1 MLDVDVDV
9 IMEDLDDVAGFLH
22 EQRALGAARW
32 AKSFGQPSL
41 MLLNHEL
48 VRAAFFDEATLPAA
62 EFYANT
68 VTDVMGNNIQTM
80 RGEAHRV
87 NRALISPA
95 FRPSVVTDLVEPLL
109 TPVADELIDAF
120 IDRGHADLV
129 AEYTRR
135 YPFMVITR
143 LLGLPPGDEDQVRT
157 WALAL
162 LDIQNN
168 YEFAKQ
174 CSADFRAYAQPMIDR
189 RRTDPE
195 GDLISTLATT
205 EVEGQRL
212 SDDEIFSFL
221 LLLFPAGADTTYLGL
236 GNALYHLLRDDEQMA
251 ILRSDPAEHAAW
263 AAEEAIRLDPPVA
276 WILRIAPTDLDW
288 RGISIPAHTP
298 ILLGL
303 MAANRDPAVFPDP
316 DRFDI
321 TRRPTGVM
329 TFGYGVHFCP
339 GAALAR
345 AEMATSLRILL
356 DRLPNLRL
364 ADDAQGVRITGT
376 IHHLLR
382 GPNRLPVTFD
392 AA

>member
-109 TPVADELIDAF
+109 TPIAHELIDAF

-236 GNALYHLLRDDEQMA
+236 G
-251 ILRSDPAEHAAW
+251 
-263 AAEEAIRLDPPVA
+263 
-276 WILRIAPTDLDW
+276 
-288 RGISIPAHTP
+288 
-298 ILLGL
+298 
-303 MAANRDPAVFPDP
+303 
-316 DRFDI
+316 
-321 TRRPTGVM
+321 
-329 TFGYGVHFCP
+329 
-339 GAALAR
+339 
-345 AEMATSLRILL
+345 
-356 DRLPNLRL
+356 
-364 ADDAQGVRITGT
+364 
-376 IHHLLR
+376 
-382 GPNRLPVTFD
+382 
-392 AA
+392 